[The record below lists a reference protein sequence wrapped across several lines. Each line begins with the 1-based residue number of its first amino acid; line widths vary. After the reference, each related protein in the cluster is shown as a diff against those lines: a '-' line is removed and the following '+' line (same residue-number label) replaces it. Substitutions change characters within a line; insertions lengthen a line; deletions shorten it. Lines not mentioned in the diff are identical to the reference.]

1 MRLLQIVSTIR
12 KKPIYVAPTKAVALQ
27 QGMQPYSDMPAQT
40 GSYAA

>member
-1 MRLLQIVSTIR
+1 MRLLQIVST
-12 KKPIYVAPTKAVALQ
+12 KEEAYVDVAPTKAVALQ